1 LSKPHLI
8 YEDKI
13 QHIDECGAEILRRMK
28 EFFILKNTKLELN
41 SQKLNLL
48 SPLNILGKGYAVCS
62 GTNGILKSVKDIKND
77 DNINIQFA
85 DGKAKARITEVN
97 YEKKQL

>member
-48 SPLNILGKGYAVCS
+48 SPLNILGKG
-62 GTNGILKSVKDIKND
+62 
-77 DNINIQFA
+77 
-85 DGKAKARITEVN
+85 
-97 YEKKQL
+97 